1 MPSSPLFVASGPQD
15 APDPKKVEA
24 IQVCSQHHSR
34 QTVDRSQGTHMAG
47 LRERQKADRERRI
60 LRAAVTRFRTEG
72 YRTVRIEDL
81 AETAEVS
88 VGTVYNYYKTKG
100 EILIATVAME
110 VEEVLAE
117 GEAIVANPPDGV
129 EAALLALIFQYYD
142 HSLEYLNKEMW
153 RTAMA
158 LSIEAPGT
166 PNGQRYSA
174 LDRRLARQVTALIRK
189 LQARGEIGPDLEAEA
204 LGQVVFNTLNT
215 VFIDFVKDET
225 MTLEA
230 LRADLARQI
239 RPLGCLLARKA
250 HWP

>member
-1 MPSSPLFVASGPQD
+1 
-15 APDPKKVEA
+15 
-24 IQVCSQHHSR
+24 
-34 QTVDRSQGTHMAG
+34 MAG

-158 LSIEAPGT
+158 LSIEAPGHAERPT
-166 PNGQRYSA
+166 LQCPRQAAGA
-174 LDRRLARQVTALIRK
+174 AGHGADPKIAGARRNRPRSGRGGAWSGGLQYPEHGVHRLRQGRDDDA
-189 LQARGEIGPDLEAEA
+189 
-204 LGQVVFNTLNT
+204 
-215 VFIDFVKDET
+215 
-225 MTLEA
+225 
-230 LRADLARQI
+230 
-239 RPLGCLLARKA
+239 
-250 HWP
+250 